1 LWLTFKIDIEAMKQ
15 QVENAIVESSVEGH
29 IDLNDLTNK
38 LLDLIIV
45 SKRQLLNDMLMNQEE
60 VISSPIRF
68 NGVSIEKLK
77 QIFEKN
83 GVKYESPF

>member
-1 LWLTFKIDIEAMKQ
+1 MTKIDIEAMKQ

-38 LLDLIIV
+38 LLDLFIV

-60 VISSPIRF
+60 IISSPIRF

>member
-1 LWLTFKIDIEAMKQ
+1 MTNIKLEAMEKKI
-15 QVENAIVESSVEGH
+15 EDILIH
-29 IDLNDLTNK
+29 TDLKEWQIEDITK
-38 LLDLIIV
+38 ELLDLYIV
-45 SKRQLLNDMLMNQEE
+45 SKLELLNDMLMNQEE

>member
-1 LWLTFKIDIEAMKQ
+1 MLMTKIDIEAMRQ
-15 QVENAIVESSVEGH
+15 QIENAIVESSVEGH
-29 IDLNDLTNK
+29 TDLNDLTNK

-45 SKRQLLNDMLMNQEE
+45 IKRQLLNDMLMNQEE
-60 VISSPIRF
+60 IISSPIRF

>member
-1 LWLTFKIDIEAMKQ
+1 MLMTKIDIEAMKQ

-29 IDLNDLTNK
+29 INLNDLTNK
-38 LLDLIIV
+38 LLDLFIV

-60 VISSPIRF
+60 IISSPIRF

>member
-1 LWLTFKIDIEAMKQ
+1 MLMTKIDIEAMRQ
-15 QVENAIVESSVEGH
+15 QIENAIVESSVEGH

-45 SKRQLLNDMLMNQEE
+45 IKRQLLNDMLMNQEE
-60 VISSPIRF
+60 IISSPIRF